1 MEIVKKIYSGFVK
14 TEEWVACLLLAAI
27 VTLMFLSAVMRKLGT
42 PLNWAGDTSLL
53 LFAWTCFL
61 GADLAIRD
69 KSLVNV
75 DMLLT
80 KFPKKVQKVIRI
92 ACQIAA
98 MALLISFV
106 LYGVP
111 LCIDSVARK
120 FSNMNLSYSWATASV
135 PAGSALLTITSFIN
149 LGKMIRSEDGSYGKQ
164 GGDDIC

>member
-1 MEIVKKIYSGFVK
+1 MNAVKRFYAGFVK
-14 TEEWVACLLLAAI
+14 AEELLACVLLACI
-27 VTLMFLSAVMRKLGT
+27 VTLMFLSAVMRKLGV

-53 LFAWTCFL
+53 LFTWTCFF
-61 GADLAIRD
+61 GADLAVRE

-80 KFPKKVQKVIRI
+80 RFPKRVQKIIRI
-92 ACQIAA
+92 ACQIAS

-120 FSNMNLSYSWATASV
+120 FSNMDLSYSWATASV
-135 PAGSALLTITSFIN
+135 PAGSALLTVTMTIN
-149 LGKMIRSEDGSYGKQ
+149 LLKMFRSETGTYGKQ
-164 GGDDIC
+164 EGNDIC